1 MGKPKPKRA
10 IPRVG
15 AGRATTPIDLF
26 LIAGIPHP
34 LNLRIEESLRN
45 IAGISAKV
53 VTVSSVSHD
62 GQLYRKATVQS
73 LLRSAGQFAVKRL
86 GSQAADAPPSPRRIA
101 IFYVPAS
108 DDDLLLRAFDYFIFP
123 VPLRELAEFD
133 ELGHQK
139 RHDRNACERA
149 VAAAFEMYN
158 RELVTLI
165 QPRIEGRRPT
175 EQLLLPPQN
184 FHLQHQAIG
193 SFFLELTR
201 RARSWGDAALA
212 EVKSEVFDHEQL
224 PKFLRPQERLAMFR
238 DARNVIFPCA
248 RATQLHG
255 RLPELEPSSEVK
267 LFQDFLRTTYRFG
280 APLPGGFH
288 HDVQLEWGDEF
299 DRMTFDCSREGRIQ
313 VSGSHAN
320 IYPNDFIRAAN
331 SAQI

>member
-1 MGKPKPKRA
+1 MGKPKAKRA
-10 IPRVG
+10 VPRVG

-34 LNLRIEESLRN
+34 LNVRIEESLRN
-45 IAGISAKV
+45 IEGTSAKV

-62 GQLYRKATVQS
+62 GPLYRNSTVQS
-73 LLRSAGQFAVKRL
+73 LLRSAGQFSVKRL
-86 GSQAADAPPSPRRIA
+86 GSQAADAPPRPRRMA
-101 IFYVPAS
+101 LFYVPAS
-108 DDDLLLRAFDYFIFP
+108 DDHLLLKAFDYFIFP

-139 RHDRNACERA
+139 RHDRISCERA
-149 VAAAFEMYN
+149 VAAALEMYA

-165 QPRIEGRRPT
+165 QPRIEGRRST

-184 FHLQHQAIG
+184 FHLPHQVIG

-201 RARSWGDAALA
+201 RTRSWGDAALA
-212 EVKSEVFDHEQL
+212 EVESEVFEHEQL

-248 RATQLHG
+248 RATQLHW
-255 RLPELEPSSEVK
+255 RLPELGPNSEVE
-267 LFQDFLRTTYRFG
+267 LFQDFLRSTYRFG
-280 APLPGGFH
+280 APLPDGFH
-288 HDVQLEWGDEF
+288 HDAQLEWGNEF
-299 DRMTFDCSREGRIQ
+299 DRMQFDCSREGRIE

-320 IYPNDFIRAAN
+320 IYPNDFIRAEN
-331 SAQI
+331 